1 MFVICPISD
10 FQHTLVSR
18 LRCETVHQ
26 RVTSATRYL
35 TLSEGAARLGSF
47 RASMAAS
54 FALGTA
60 GSLCETFKV
69 LGIGYW
75 VLGLEQSHVGCLQGT
90 HPLAMMFVADFAV

>member
-18 LRCETVHQ
+18 LRCEIVHQ

-69 LGIGYW
+69 LG
-75 VLGLEQSHVGCLQGT
+75 LEQSHVGCLQGT